1 MPRVRDLLTLGLTA
15 SATPATNDGRGTR
28 PQGRIPG
35 TGGNWQEKAWR
46 YHDEVGEIGYASNF
60 YARPMSRVDTFPQF
74 EAAPGVYLTLEQL
87 EKIIAGEPPP
97 DGVDA
102 TVIPSEDEVAQARQ
116 AWDEFQDRGGGREE
130 MQAGHGKLSFING
143 EMWLAQLWDDDEE
156 APYWAIRS
164 KFELQPKQG
173 EERKWELIPRKDA
186 KQDQRKVLTEP
197 EEGAAIAAGEVKP
210 YRLWTPRG
218 DYSEQAD
225 APMRQVIE
233 RSEELILA
241 SRSIKATLRSRVA
254 RSGILYANGKLF
266 PGITPASLKPGE
278 PHPFLQQL
286 GEHMMKPLEG
296 DGDASEVV
304 PYLITGNLPA
314 SEKAFERVT
323 FSEGL
328 GYPEL
333 PVQEA
338 LIRRI
343 ATSLDMPAEYL
354 LGMADVNH
362 WTGWLVKEEQWSH
375 VDPVMRR
382 FCSDVTAVY
391 LRPVLK
397 SLGVQT
403 SRKWSVGY
411 DPSPAIVKPDRGKDA
426 DAAHDRG
433 AISDRAYREA
443 RGFKEDDAP
452 SDEEPN
458 SNPRVIAAENGG
470 SVDGGAETSPNEG
483 TPATMKSEVQAAAD
497 VALHRCRELAGA
509 RIRGRL
515 KATDPQ
521 LLEQIREDGIENVDL
536 AAYLGEQIVK
546 QNMNG
551 QGNAATLVQTGS
563 KCFAAAMSTRLESTR
578 VNLLQEV
585 IEVYAAQTLY
595 QREPGRVPV

>member
-1 MPRVRDLLTLGLTA
+1 MPRARDLLTFGLLA
-15 SATPATNDGRGTR
+15 SAAPAHNTGESGR
-28 PQGRIPG
+28 PQGRLPG
-35 TGGNWQEKAWR
+35 WDKGWQEKAWR

-60 YARPMSRVDTFPQF
+60 YARPMSRVDTFPQYQV
-74 EAAPGVYLTLEQL
+74 ADGVILTLPQL
-87 EKIIAGEPPP
+87 EAIISGGEPPEGIDPSLLP
-97 DGVDA
+97 DEA
-102 TVIPSEDEVAQARQ
+102 QITVART

-130 MQAGHGKLSFING
+130 MQAGHGKLSFLNG
-143 EMWLAQLWDDDEE
+143 DMYLSQLWDDDEE

-164 KFELQPKQG
+164 KFELRPKRG
-173 EERKWELIPRKDA
+173 EAGKWEWLPSAGA
-186 KQDQRKVLTEP
+186 KGDDVKVLEEP
-197 EEGAAIAAGEVKP
+197 EDDTPIQAGQVKP

-254 RSGILYANGKLF
+254 RSGILYMNGKLF
-266 PGITPASLKPGE
+266 PNVTVEKGK
-278 PHPFLQQL
+278 PHPFLQEL

-304 PYLITGNLPA
+304 PYLVTGSLPA

-323 FSEGL
+323 FAERE

-354 LGMADVNH
+354 LGLADVNH

-382 FCSDVTAVY
+382 FCSDVTGVY
-391 LRPVLK
+391 YRPVLRQ
-397 SLGVQT
+397 LGVE
-403 SRKWSVGY
+403 SYRRWSIGY

-426 DAAHDRG
+426 DMAHDRG
-433 AISDRAYREA
+433 TISDRAYREA

-452 SDEEPN
+452 SDENPN

-470 SVDGGAETSPNEG
+470 SVDGGDQAPNEG
-483 TPATMKSEVQAAAD
+483 APETSRAMRSEVQAAAD
-497 VALHRCRELAGA
+497 VALHRCRDLAGA
-509 RIRGRL
+509 KIRSRL
-515 KATDPQ
+515 KATNPALYQ
-521 LLEQIREDGIENVDL
+521 QIRDEGIENADL
-536 AAYLGEQIVK
+536 AAHLGEQAVK
-546 QNMNG
+546 TNLNG
-551 QGNAATLVQTGS
+551 SGNAATLVVRGS
-563 KCFAAAMSTRLESTR
+563 KCFADAMSTRLDKKR
-578 VNLLQEV
+578 VNVLQEV

-595 QREPGRVPV
+595 TREPGRVPV